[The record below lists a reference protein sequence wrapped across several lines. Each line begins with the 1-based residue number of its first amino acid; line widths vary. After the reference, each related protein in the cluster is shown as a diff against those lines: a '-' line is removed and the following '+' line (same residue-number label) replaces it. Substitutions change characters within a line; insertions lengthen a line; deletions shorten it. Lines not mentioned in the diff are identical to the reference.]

1 MTDPRIITRIINM
14 INEEELTGELRGDF
28 TELRVLYNGE
38 FVDVL
43 ALMAANTSGVNDI
56 QSGGGLAVS
65 INNGVATI
73 TNTAQ
78 GSVGPP
84 GGQGQRGEHGFRV
97 ETGSKG
103 DK

>member
-1 MTDPRIITRIINM
+1 M
-14 INEEELTGELRGDF
+14 INEQELTGELRGDF
-28 TELRVLYNGE
+28 TELRVLQNGE

-65 INNGVATI
+65 ISNGIATI

-78 GSVGPP
+78 GSVGPS
-84 GGQGQRGEHGFRV
+84 GGQGADGE
-97 ETGSKG
+97 KG
-103 DK
+103 RRL